1 MNTIK
6 KNTPGYLF
14 CVLAIIAFTVLLSAC
29 SDSKVEK
36 QLSQA
41 ETLIIEQ
48 PDSTVAILANMDT
61 TIMSESQK
69 ARQELLYLYTQL
81 VYGYQLPLDSATIA
95 DGDRAFN
102 GGLDEYEIKWL
113 IVKSA
118 EANRQSCGTY

>member
-29 SDSKVEK
+29 SDSKIEK

-69 ARQELLYLYTQL
+69 ARQELFVLFST
-81 VYGYQLPLDSATIA
+81 P
-95 DGDRAFN
+95 R
-102 GGLDEYEIKWL
+102 
-113 IVKSA
+113 
-118 EANRQSCGTY
+118 